1 MKIFK
6 RAREN
11 RNMLKELNYA
21 DVFNSTIHTSEW
33 LLDKSFSPTSFA
45 IGYPLLYVLYRIL
58 DEQHP
63 ENILEFGLGQST
75 KLFHQYS
82 SFMKEAHVTTLEHDA
97 KWIEFFSNKKPL
109 PGNTKLVVVES
120 EIIKYKGFKTRS
132 IKDLEQHVKDN
143 RFDLILV
150 DAPTVF
156 KRYSRSQILKMV
168 PGNIDPN
175 HFIII
180 IDDSQRRGERDT
192 CRELEKSFTKHNIVY
207 HKCEYCGIKSSALY
221 CSDDLRFLT
230 TL

>member
-33 LLDKSFSPTSFA
+33 LMDKTFSPTSYA

-82 SFMKEAHVTTLEHDA
+82 AFMRDAHVTTLEHDA
-97 KWIEFFSNKKPL
+97 KWIEFFLSKKPL
-109 PGNTKLVVVES
+109 PKNAGLVVVES

-132 IKDLEQHVKDN
+132 IKDLEEHVKDK

-168 PGNIDPN
+168 PGNINPD

-192 CRELEKSFTKHNIVY
+192 CRELENSFRNNNIDFF
-207 HKCEYCGIKSSALY
+207 KGEYCGIKTSSLY
-221 CSDDLRFLT
+221 CSSDLKFLT

>member
-82 SFMKEAHVTTLEHDA
+82 AFLKEAHVTTLEHDV
-97 KWIEFFSNKKPL
+97 KWIEFFSSKKSL
-109 PGNTKLVVVES
+109 PGNAELVVVES

-132 IKDLEQHVKDN
+132 IKDLEQHVGDKK
-143 RFDLILV
+143 FDLILV

-192 CRELEKSFTKHNIVY
+192 CRELEKSFKKHNIIY
-207 HKCEYCGIKSSALY
+207 HKWEYVGIKSSALY
-221 CSDDLRFLT
+221 CSADLKFLT

>member
-63 ENILEFGLGQST
+63 RNILEFGLGQST
-75 KLFHQYS
+75 KLFHQYAAFVKDS
-82 SFMKEAHVTTLEHDA
+82 HVTTLEHDE
-97 KWIEFFSNKKPL
+97 KWIQFFSNKKTL
-109 PGNTKLVVVES
+109 TVNAELVVVES
-120 EIIKYKGFKTRS
+120 EIIRYKGFKTRS
-132 IKDLEQHVKDN
+132 IRDLEKHVKDN
-143 RFDLILV
+143 KFDLILV

-168 PGNIDPN
+168 PGNINPG

-192 CRELEKSFTKHNIVY
+192 CRELERSFNKYNIKY
-207 HKCEYCGIKSSALY
+207 HKWEYCGIKSSALY
-221 CSDDLRFLT
+221 CSDDLKFLT